1 MTIVSGQA
9 NIFAEK
15 TSWEIMKLSD
25 VCLIDP
31 SRKELN
37 GIDKDLDVSF
47 GMMADLG
54 EHVREFTPNETK
66 RISEVTKG
74 GYSYFKNE
82 DVLLAKMTPCF
93 ENGKS
98 GIALNLENGIGF
110 GSTEFYVLRTNKK
123 ILPDLIYHVISSD
136 KFLNDG
142 QYSLVGTTG
151 RRRLLKHFVE
161 SYEIPIPPLDEQ
173 ERIVQLFQ
181 SIEQSIIHAE
191 GQEKNLKLLQKALS
205 NGLVSNPPVFGN
217 LLSKNQT
224 SEVFKTLEVSRRRPF
239 SGIVECI
246 EEHDRTPLESG
257 LTRFVGLENIEPEN
271 FTLQGFGNIED
282 GTTFTK
288 RFAKGDILFGKRRAY
303 LKKVA
308 IADYD
313 GICSSDI
320 LVFRAIKE
328 EILPQLLPYYV
339 SSDSFLNHA
348 VTTSAGSLSPRTKWR
363 DLAGFQLS
371 VPERKTQEKM
381 VDVLNQLSQSL
392 QLLGQQKVTLKR
404 LKQKLLNEILG

>member
-1 MTIVSGQA
+1 MTTVSRQA
-9 NIFAEK
+9 DIFAEK
-15 TSWEIMKLSD
+15 TSWETMKLSD

-37 GIDKDLDVSF
+37 GIDKNLDVSF

-54 EHVREFTPNETK
+54 EHVREFTPKDTK
-66 RISEVTKG
+66 KMSEVTKG

-110 GSTEFYVLRTNKK
+110 GSTEFYVLRSNGK
-123 ILPDLIYHVISSD
+123 ILPDLIYHIISSD

-151 RRRLLKHFVE
+151 RRRLLKQFVE

-173 ERIVQLFQ
+173 ARLVEFFQ
-181 SIEQSIIHAE
+181 SVEQNIV
-191 GQEKNLKLLQKALS
+191 GMQEQEENLKALQKTLS
-205 NGLVSNPPVFGN
+205 NGLVSKKPIFGN
-217 LLSKNQT
+217 LLSDKNCT
-224 SEVFKTLEVSRRRPF
+224 PHSFGDISD
-239 SGIVECI
+239 CI
-246 EEHDRTPLESG
+246 EQHDKTPLENG
-257 LTRFVGLENIEPEN
+257 LTRFIGLENIEPEN

-288 RFAKGDILFGKRRAY
+288 RFSKNDVLFGKRRAY

-308 IADYD
+308 VAEFD

-320 LVFRAIKE
+320 LVFRAKTKTM
-328 EILPQLLPYYV
+328 LPELLPYYA
-339 SSDSFLNHA
+339 SSDAFMKQA
-348 VTTSAGSLSPRTKWR
+348 VSTSAGSLSPRTKWR
-363 DLAGFQLS
+363 DLAGFELS
-371 VPERKTQEKM
+371 IPDLKIQEKI
-381 VDVLNQLSQSL
+381 VSVFNQLSESL
-392 QLLGQQKVTLKR
+392 TLIKKQTQTLKA
-404 LKQKLLNEILG
+404 LKQQLLNEILE